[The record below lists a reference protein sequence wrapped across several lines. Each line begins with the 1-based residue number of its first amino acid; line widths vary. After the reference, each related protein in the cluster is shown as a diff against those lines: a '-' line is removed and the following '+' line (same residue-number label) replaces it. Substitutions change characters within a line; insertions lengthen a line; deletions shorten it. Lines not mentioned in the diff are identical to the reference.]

1 MIHVYHGDGKGKTTA
16 AFGLA
21 LRALCAGK
29 GVYVGQFVKSMKYNE
44 TKIERLFNGS
54 DPAFGRIR
62 IEQLGRGCFIGK
74 DPEPADRKAAGKGW
88 ARCADLLR
96 SGEYDVVILDELTIA
111 LHFGLLEVGEVLEAL
126 RGRNPRVEAVVTGRY
141 APQELIDAADLVT
154 EMREV
159 KHYYAQGVL
168 SREGIDR

>member
-1 MIHVYHGDGKGKTTA
+1 MTSGD
-16 AFGLA
+16 
-21 LRALCAGK
+21 
-29 GVYVGQFVKSMKYNE
+29 Y
-44 TKIERLFNGS
+44 
-54 DPAFGRIR
+54 
-62 IEQLGRGCFIGK
+62 
-74 DPEPADRKAAGKGW
+74 
-88 ARCADLLR
+88 DL
-96 SGEYDVVILDELTIA
+96 VVLDELTIA